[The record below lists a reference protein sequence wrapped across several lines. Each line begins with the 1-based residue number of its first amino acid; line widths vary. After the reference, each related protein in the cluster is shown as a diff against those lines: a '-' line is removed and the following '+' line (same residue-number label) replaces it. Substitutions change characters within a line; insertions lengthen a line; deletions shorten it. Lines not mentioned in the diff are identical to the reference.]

1 MPYIIILTH
10 GRWGEEL
17 VKGAEMICG
26 KIENVYTFSLL
37 PEQSMKDYME
47 QIENLLQDTPKGSII
62 IADLFGGTTSNVA
75 AIISSRYDVIALS
88 GLDIA
93 MLIAADELR
102 DKYIGDK
109 LGENLLKMGIDNCK
123 NIKKVLSERGVFI

>member
-1 MPYIIILTH
+1 
-10 GRWGEEL
+10 
-17 VKGAEMICG
+17 MICG

-123 NIKKVLSERGVFI
+123 NIKKVLSERGVSI